1 MHQTI
6 KVICIKGC
14 GDITIALVK
23 PIHFLESIMV
33 SVKAL
38 AIVLSVLVICEAK
51 WDRAS
56 KQEVVFDIFYLIA
69 IKVDI
74 NQKKQ
79 DFW

>member
-1 MHQTI
+1 MQLPKESKII
-6 KVICIKGC
+6 KVICIKEC

-23 PIHFLESIMV
+23 PIHFSESIMV

-56 KQEVVFDIFYLIA
+56 KKEVVFDIFLSNRD
-69 IKVDI
+69 KS
-74 NQKKQ
+74 
-79 DFW
+79 